1 MKKTNITNIAT
12 MVALAIMVTSLGG
25 CTSCAGQKVQPKE
38 TIATATE
45 ATVDEQSG
53 KDFFDNHGGTTI
65 DPSAEETKP
74 TEVTETT
81 AIGNDDQSEPEGNTN
96 TGNTGNSNSGSS
108 NSGSNNSGSG
118 SSDNNTNNGNANPNA
133 GITATSGT
141 PVDST
146 EPAPSNAKPGHWEEV
161 VVEPAWDE
169 VVVDKEAWDETIKTA
184 VGKKWTQNDTGE
196 DMTGWSNKQLDD
208 WCQSHNCPNHCDDY
222 DSSKPGYCADNRSG
236 TVIYETTTV
245 HHEAETHIV
254 HHDAVTEKVWVED

>member
-12 MVALAIMVTSLGG
+12 MVALAIMVTSLVG

-45 ATVDEQSG
+45 ATIDEQSG

-74 TEVTETT
+74 TEVPETT

-96 TGNTGNSNSGSS
+96 TGNTGNSNSGNS

-118 SSDNNTNNGNANPNA
+118 SSNTGNSGNSGSTNNQPEP
-133 GITATSGT
+133 TATT
-141 PVDST
+141 T
-146 EPAPSNAKPGHWEEV
+146 ENKPENAKSGHWETV
-161 VVEPAWDE
+161 VVTPAWDE

-184 VGKKWTQNDTGE
+184 VGVQCIQNDTGT
-196 DMTGWSNKQLDD
+196 DMSGWSNKQMMD
-208 WCQSHNCPNHCDDY
+208 WCESHNCPNHCDEY
-222 DSSKPGYCADNRSG
+222 DSSKPGYCAFNHSEK
-236 TVIYETTTV
+236 TIYETTVV

-254 HHDAVTEKVWVED
+254 HHDAVTEEVWVED